1 MNFPECTGCGVE
13 HRKSCPASTTSLA
26 QQGLRILIAAGCMK
40 SGVAKPD
47 DDDSLKQPSELTV
60 VPTTTATWWCCS
72 AEFGEHEPT
81 CKNFVNRLSE
91 ERK

>member
-1 MNFPECTGCGVE
+1 MNSPECIGCGVE
-13 HRKSCPASTTSLA
+13 HRKDCPASTTSLA

-40 SGVAKPD
+40 SKVAPS
-47 DDDSLKQPSELTV
+47 DSKKETG
-60 VPTTTATWWCCS
+60 WWCCS